1 MAQQS
6 PLPQLSS
13 SICSK
18 PVWHFP
24 SQNGAVPS
32 QTQFEGDG
40 DAVVVTVVLGSNE
53 ITVVV
58 TGVATAAVVASH

>member
-58 TGVATAAVVASH
+58 TVATAAVVASR